1 MDILPL
7 LIIIDIRVTS
17 QLEYG
22 FLHYSSLLYAI

>member
-7 LIIIDIRVTS
+7 LIITDIQVTTH
-17 QLEYG
+17 LEYG